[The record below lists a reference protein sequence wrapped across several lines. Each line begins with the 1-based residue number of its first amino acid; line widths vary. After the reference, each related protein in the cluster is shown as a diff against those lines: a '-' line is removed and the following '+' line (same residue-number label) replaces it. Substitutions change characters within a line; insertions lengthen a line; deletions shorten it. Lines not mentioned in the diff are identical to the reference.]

1 MRGDT
6 FGQNNDREVTATFS
20 IPFLTGGGRRDHL
33 KYVVARPGLT
43 PDETEPAGLDA
54 ETMKEFF
61 PEVDPCQVVQP
72 GGLIDLIV
80 GMDNCHLF
88 P

>member
-1 MRGDT
+1 MT
-6 FGQNNDREVTATFS
+6 VFS
-20 IPFLTGGGRRDHL
+20 VPFLTRGGRRDHL
-33 KYVVARPGLT
+33 KYVVACPGLT

-54 ETMKEFF
+54 NTIKKEFF

-72 GGLIDLIV
+72 GGRIDLIV

-88 P
+88 RREIRRSKGNGLV